1 MRLVDADKI
10 YEKVQESEELARK
23 RVQDTE
29 SYMPYPN
36 NLNPSYTRYLAQM
49 DERTMFKH
57 MIADAPTIEERKWIP
72 CSERMP
78 EAGSW
83 AIWCSNKG
91 IIQVA
96 RWKTD
101 LRDHFFPDQGFFE
114 LEDAVA
120 WMELPVPYMEVEHD
134 R

>member
-1 MRLVDADKI
+1 MDELIRKSDAIAALGEEPLVWCDG
-10 YEKVQESEELARK
+10 EEELA
-23 RVQDTE
+23 
-29 SYMPYPN
+29 
-36 NLNPSYTRYLAQM
+36 
-49 DERTMFKH
+49 EREQWRRDVAAVK
-57 MIADAPTIEERKWIP
+57 AVPTIEPERKWIP
-72 CSERMP
+72 VSERMP

-101 LRDHFFPDQGFFE
+101 LRDHFFPDQGFFD

-120 WMELPVPYMEVEHD
+120 WMELPEPWKGENHD
-134 R
+134 SN